1 MDGYA
6 TTTASAG
13 KGEKLRG
20 AYLEEQAIKRAE
32 NMERAQNQQMNLQR
46 RKRLQQEYKA
56 VLIQQLHAKEGRHN
70 LIKEKRNQVSDKG
83 YQQSVALRDQFAA
96 TSSTTIDRLQP
107 VPFE

>member
-1 MDGYA
+1 MDGY
-6 TTTASAG
+6 TTASAG
-13 KGEKLRG
+13 KGEKLRSG
-20 AYLEEQAIKRAE
+20 FLEEQAIKKAE
-32 NMERAQNQQMNLQR
+32 NLERAQNQQMNLQR

-56 VLIQQLHAKEGRHN
+56 VLIQQLYAKEGRHN
-70 LIKEKRNQVSDKG
+70 LIKEKRNQVSSKG